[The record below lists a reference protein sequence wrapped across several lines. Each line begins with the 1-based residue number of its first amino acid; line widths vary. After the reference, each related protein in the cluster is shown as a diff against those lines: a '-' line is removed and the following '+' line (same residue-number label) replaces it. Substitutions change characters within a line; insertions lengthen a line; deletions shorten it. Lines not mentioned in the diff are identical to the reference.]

1 MIETLKK
8 DTALLLKEEVNVPVK
23 GVYCRNYY
31 MGRGYKKALNAPV
44 SIARATAFAE
54 LITET
59 KKHIYK
65 NDIIAGSLRGIFE
78 ELSCPDE
85 EIKYYERF
93 VNIFGERGWLQG
105 RDHYASDYEK
115 LVTLGIC
122 RIMEEIASSV
132 QTLDKSDRDYKKE
145 HAPESFREALQLVWF
160 AHICY
165 LYQGL
170 YAMALGRI
178 DQYLYPFF
186 KNDIEKGIIT
196 EAEGQLMLENVF
208 MKIGE
213 YRTLYGGDDVCNI
226 CIGGVTKSGGNAVNE
241 LTYAVLYAVGN
252 CNIPGPNLSARIGE
266 KTPDRFLCES
276 LKVIGTGLG
285 YPALMNNDI
294 HVKAL
299 KRMGYAE
306 EDCNDFCMVGC
317 IENFIPG
324 KQPPWSDGRFDVPKY
339 LEYTLN
345 RGRCILTNSL
355 NGIDTG
361 DPCEFKSMDEF
372 MQAYEKQIAN
382 AASEYVSQIFAEN
395 SRYNN
400 ANYTNPFMSCLSS
413 GCIEKGLDICD
424 GGSVYPS
431 AHGAGCM
438 GIATVADSLA
448 AIEKVVYTDKA
459 VDMKTLLEALK
470 ADFEGYDK
478 IHTLLLAAPKYGN
491 NDELCDKYAVWYVNY
506 LAKLFDSYKMPDG
519 GHFYIAIASNTQNIS
534 AGNACAAT
542 ADGRRAHAPLSDAA
556 SPTYGMDRNG
566 PTATVQSLIKP
577 DYTKVACGT
586 VVNQKFS
593 PVMFKGDENISK
605 LASLIRVY
613 FNNGGQEMQINAVSR
628 SILTDAMNN
637 PEKYASLVVR
647 VSGFSAYYTKLD
659 RSIQKDILNRTE
671 HFN

>member
-1 MIETLKK
+1 
-8 DTALLLKEEVNVPVK
+8 
-23 GVYCRNYY
+23 
-31 MGRGYKKALNAPV
+31 
-44 SIARATAFAE
+44 
-54 LITET
+54 
-59 KKHIYK
+59 
-65 NDIIAGSLRGIFE
+65 
-78 ELSCPDE
+78 
-85 EIKYYERF
+85 
-93 VNIFGERGWLQG
+93 
-105 RDHYASDYEK
+105 
-115 LVTLGIC
+115 
-122 RIMEEIASSV
+122 
-132 QTLDKSDRDYKKE
+132 
-145 HAPESFREALQLVWF
+145 VWF

-345 RGRCILTNSL
+345 RGRCILTNNL

-659 RSIQKDILNRTE
+659 KSIQKDILNRTE